1 MEEHER
7 KADRPNVK
15 VVYISS
21 SHILFAR
28 THLWSR
34 TEEKFA
40 KYSLDLCSERKNM
53 I

>member
-21 SHILFAR
+21 SHILFA
-28 THLWSR
+28 HLWSR